1 MKTATT
7 HGSSQG
13 TTPTAPTPVFFGIRS
28 ALLVLVVVASMPLLL
43 LIAFNIR
50 RETQAARKDA
60 FDLALGRARAMA
72 NVVDSQ
78 VGSIDTLLLSLTHQ
92 ILTDPREIA
101 RNEALLKSVQ
111 ADLPGLYYNL
121 KAYAADGRPLGTSGG
136 NREPV
141 NGDRRYFKE
150 AMGGPGL
157 AVGDPLDVDR
167 TGRWSI
173 TLARPVLDARG
184 RPVALVGAT
193 ISLAKLQELLD
204 PVALP
209 PGSVITLLNEKSIVL
224 ARTLDAAKWI
234 GRSARDQPGFI
245 RDPQERSGMDERAS
259 LDTTVRLGGFVTCAR
274 LPWNIYVGVPR
285 DEAYADVRKAQRNAY
300 LLGSGVFACVLLLAW
315 VMANRFTRPLLRLE
329 ADARAFAGGDLKR
342 RAEVRGNSEV
352 GNLAGSF
359 NLMLDRLASRDTELR
374 TSESRYRSLIDN
386 APEAIVVLDLETG
399 RFVDSNPQAQVLFG
413 LSAEAIQEAGV
424 AAVSPARQPDGRA
437 SSEAATGLIRHAM
450 AGGAPVFEWWH
461 RHRTGREFP
470 CEVRLIRLPQ
480 EGRELMR
487 GTITEITERKQAER
501 QMRATLTLQRAIL
514 DSASHAIIS
523 TTPDGVITLFNPAAE
538 RLLGYKAEEVVGR
551 CTPELIHDPAEV
563 AARALTLSEE
573 LGRPV
578 RVGFEVFVAGA
589 RLGLPTSDEWTY
601 IRKDLGRVPVNL
613 VVSAQRDEGGEIM
626 GFLGVATDITARRQA
641 EQQLAHERTVMEL
654 MARGMA
660 LGEVLTQLVLG
671 HETLFAGTIGSVLL
685 YDAAAGKL
693 ALAAAPHLPAEYCR
707 QIDAMAIGPNAGSCG
722 TAAFTGQTVIVENIA
737 TDPKWADYRGLAERH
752 GLRACWSTP
761 IRSAQGAVLG
771 VFALYYRQPRSP
783 LPLELAAIASST
795 RLAGLA
801 IERSQAD
808 EGRLNL
814 ERKLLETQKL
824 ESLGVLAGGIAHDF
838 NNLLTGILG
847 NSSLASLELPEGSPI
862 QDYLGQI
869 NQASLRAAD
878 LCKQMLAYSG
888 RGRFVV
894 QKLDLNRLVEETTHL
909 LQISISK
916 QAVLRFNLAKGLPT
930 IEADAT
936 QIRQVV
942 MNLVIN
948 ASEAIGEKSGVISL
962 STGLT
967 RIDHAYLGG
976 TIAAPEIPEGEYVSL
991 EISDN
996 GSGMSAETQAKIF
1009 DPFFSTKFTGRGLG
1023 LAAVLGIMRGHKG
1036 ALKVYSEPGRGTTF
1050 KLLFPCATGPAET
1063 TASVAAARP
1072 SWRGQG
1078 VVLVADDEE
1087 TIRSTTA
1094 RMLRALGFDTA
1105 LVANGRDAVDAFS
1118 ANPGAYVLVL
1128 LDLTMP
1134 HMDGEQAFTELRRLQ
1149 SDVRVVLMSGFNRQE
1164 AVARFTG
1171 KGLASF
1177 LQKPFSME
1185 ALTEVMQ
1192 TVLSNGANG
1201 K

>member
-1 MKTATT
+1 M
-7 HGSSQG
+7 
-13 TTPTAPTPVFFGIRS
+13 
-28 ALLVLVVVASMPLLL
+28 LVVVASIPLLV

-50 RETQAARKDA
+50 RESQAARKDA
-60 FDLALGRARAMA
+60 FDLALDRARGMS

-78 VGSIDTLLLSLTHQ
+78 IGSIDTLLLSLTHQ
-92 ILTDPREIA
+92 ISTNPQDIEK
-101 RNEALLKSVQ
+101 NEALLRAVQ
-111 ADLPGLYYNL
+111 ADLPALYFNL
-121 KAYAADGRPLGTSGG
+121 KTYAADGRSLGSSTGLRASAAM
-136 NREPV
+136 
-141 NGDRRYFKE
+141 DRRYFKE
-150 AMGGPGL
+150 SMTQRGL
-157 AVGDPLDVDR
+157 VTGDPIDVDKN
-167 TGRWSI
+167 GRWSV
-173 TLARPVLDARG
+173 TLARPILDAQG
-184 RPVALVGAT
+184 RTAGMVGAT
-193 ISLAKLQELLD
+193 ISLARMQELLD
-204 PVALP
+204 VVALP

-224 ARTLDAAKWI
+224 ARTLESEHWV
-234 GRSARDQPGFI
+234 GRSARDQPNFI
-245 RDPQERSGMDERAS
+245 QDQRRRSGTDEQVT
-259 LDTTVRLGGFVTCAR
+259 LDKTVRLGGFVICSR
-274 LPWNIYVGVPR
+274 VPWNIYVGVPQ
-285 DEAYADVRKAQRNAY
+285 EAAYAGVRTAQRNAY

-315 VMANRFTRPLLRLE
+315 LMANRITRPLLRLE
-329 ADARAFAGGDLKR
+329 ADARAFAGGDLGR
-342 RAEVRGNSEV
+342 RALVQADSEV
-352 GNLAGSF
+352 GNLAKSF
-359 NLMLDRLASRDTELR
+359 NSMLDRLEARDAELR

-386 APEAIVVLDLETG
+386 APEAIVVLDVTTG
-399 RFVDSNPQAQVLFG
+399 LFVDSNPQAQALFG
-413 LSAEAIQEAGV
+413 LSAAAMRDANV
-424 AAVSPARQPDGRA
+424 AAVSPPRQADGG
-437 SSEAATGLIRHAM
+437 SSAESAAAQVRVKAAL
-450 AGGAPVFEWWH
+450 AGEAPVFEWLH
-461 RHRTGREFP
+461 RNSAGREFP
-470 CEVRLIRLPQ
+470 CEVRLIRLPH
-480 EGRELMR
+480 EGRELVR

-501 QMRATLTLQRAIL
+501 ELRATLTLQRAIL

-523 TTPDGVITLFNPAAE
+523 TAPDGVITLFNPAAE

-551 CTPELIHDPAEV
+551 RTPELIHDPAEI
-563 AARALTLSEE
+563 AARSATLSQE
-573 LGRPV
+573 LGRAV
-578 RVGFEVFVAGA
+578 RPGFDVLVARA
-589 RLGLPTSDEWTY
+589 RLGPPTTEEWTFV
-601 IRKDLGRVPVNL
+601 RKDRGRVPVNL
-613 VVSAQRDEGGEIM
+613 VTSALRDENGVIT
-626 GFLGVATDITARRQA
+626 GFLGMATDITARRQA

-654 MARGMA
+654 MARGVK
-660 LGEVLTQLVLG
+660 LDEVLTQLVLG
-671 HETLFAGTIGSVLL
+671 HEGLFAGTIGSVLL
-685 YDAAAGKL
+685 FDPVSRRL
-693 ALAAAPHLPAEYCR
+693 TSVAAPHLPVEFCR
-707 QIDAMAIGPNAGSCG
+707 QVDAVEVGPNAGSCG
-722 TAAFTGQTVIVENIA
+722 TAVFTGKTVIVEDIA
-737 TDPKWADYRGLAERH
+737 TDERWAAYRDLTATY

-761 IRSAQGAVLG
+761 IRSAQGVVLG
-771 VFALYYRQPRSP
+771 VFSLYYREPRSP
-783 LPLELAAIASST
+783 QPQELAAIASSA

-801 IERSQAD
+801 IERSQTD
-808 EGRLNL
+808 EARLNL

-847 NSSLASLELPEGSPI
+847 NSSLASLELPDGSPI
-862 QDYLGQI
+862 QDYLGQV

-894 QKLDLNRLVEETTHL
+894 QKLDINHLVEETTHL

-948 ASEAIGEKSGVISL
+948 ASEAIGEKSGVISV

-996 GSGMSAETQAKIF
+996 GTGMSPETQAKIF

-1036 ALKVYSEPGRGTTF
+1036 ALKVYSELGRGTTF

-1063 TASVAAARP
+1063 PATVAPARTL
-1072 SWRGQG
+1072 WRGRG
-1078 VVLVADDEE
+1078 VVLIADDEE
-1087 TIRSTTA
+1087 TIRSTAA
-1094 RMLRALGFDTA
+1094 RMLRALGFETA
-1105 LVANGRDAVDAFS
+1105 LVANGREAVDAFR
-1118 ANPGAYVLVL
+1118 ANPDAYVIVL

-1149 SDVRVVLMSGFNRQE
+1149 PDVRVVLMSGFNRQE

-1192 TVLSNGANG
+1192 SVLGDER